1 MLLGRIYV
9 HLGGMSEF
17 PLGGSLFPA
26 SLLLRNPSKES
37 LRIPLPL
44 KATSILSSLSFPSP
58 VCASSILAMAGGMSL
73 LAWSCNTR
81 VDCSS

>member
-17 PLGGSLFPA
+17 PLGGSLFSV
-26 SLLLRNPSKES
+26 SLLLRKPSKET
-37 LRIPLPL
+37 LQIPLPL
-44 KATSILSSLSFPSP
+44 KATSILLSLSFLSP
-58 VCASSILAMAGGMSL
+58 VRASSILAMAGGMSM

-81 VDCSS
+81 VDCSL